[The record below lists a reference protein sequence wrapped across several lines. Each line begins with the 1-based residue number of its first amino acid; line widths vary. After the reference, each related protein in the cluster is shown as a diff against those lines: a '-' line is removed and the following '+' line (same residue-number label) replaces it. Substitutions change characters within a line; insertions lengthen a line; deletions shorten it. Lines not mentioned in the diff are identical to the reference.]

1 MPKWEKLK
9 TKDTLFLIGSIVI
22 ILIVGTLLFF
32 KLNKFPNVFLDEGNG
47 FYDSYSLSKYGL
59 DSNLIKNPVYLI
71 GFSGNGQSIM
81 YALVSGFFM
90 HVFGYSIFIYRL
102 PMVLINLTNLII
114 WLIVSRKKWGIRY
127 SFWIVLVLST
137 SPYLFTISRYGMDC
151 NFSPFIFS
159 IGLALLIYALDE
171 ERKFNKT
178 IKISFAYV
186 IFGITA
192 YSYNVSWLYLPIFVL
207 ASSIVIVKSKKV
219 SLAEL
224 TFPILVLL
232 VEEIPIILF
241 AIRSNIAKFNETKTI
256 LFWTSPSITGRAGDS
271 LVNFNGNILTEIIH
285 NIHAGLNMLLSGS
298 DGLQWNSVGNFGPY
312 YLFTLP
318 LFIIGLYF
326 VCKVDSIE
334 LKLILVS
341 LLSNFLILLVVKPNY
356 NHWIFLHIPILLVIS
371 VGILNVTKSSKIVMI
386 SLIITYLISFSNF
399 LTQYYTNDRYTGWEF
414 RTLSGIRSLDANK
427 HNKVYLEISDPN
439 LIYIL
444 RVADPKSPYTFQKTK
459 DHPYSTKYIEAKKTY
474 SNYVRIKGLSNDKK
488 YSKNSVFVLKDD
500 FNNRKY
506 VKKHKLKYVREITFE
521 KVKYSVFVN
530 S

>member
-1 MPKWEKLK
+1 
-9 TKDTLFLIGSIVI
+9 
-22 ILIVGTLLFF
+22 
-32 KLNKFPNVFLDEGNG
+32 
-47 FYDSYSLSKYGL
+47 
-59 DSNLIKNPVYLI
+59 
-71 GFSGNGQSIM
+71 
-81 YALVSGFFM
+81 
-90 HVFGYSIFIYRL
+90 
-102 PMVLINLTNLII
+102 
-114 WLIVSRKKWGIRY
+114 
-127 SFWIVLVLST
+127 
-137 SPYLFTISRYGMDC
+137 
-151 NFSPFIFS
+151 
-159 IGLALLIYALDE
+159 
-171 ERKFNKT
+171 
-178 IKISFAYV
+178 
-186 IFGITA
+186 
-192 YSYNVSWLYLPIFVL
+192 
-207 ASSIVIVKSKKV
+207 
-219 SLAEL
+219 
-224 TFPILVLL
+224 
-232 VEEIPIILF
+232 
-241 AIRSNIAKFNETKTI
+241 
-256 LFWTSPSITGRAGDS
+256 
-271 LVNFNGNILTEIIH
+271 
-285 NIHAGLNMLLSGS
+285 MLLSGS

-334 LKLILVS
+334 FKLILVS

-444 RVADPKSPYTFQKTK
+444 RVADPKSPYIFQKTK

-474 SNYVRIKGLSNDKK
+474 SNYVRIKGLSNEKK

-500 FNNRKY
+500 FNNRQY